1 MMKKLAKVAK
11 DKVMEDFEDGGDFPW
26 DEEQSAVIAGK
37 LKTMFNNIKKVID
50 EDLMRFTADELEI
63 LEVVYGSRLV
73 YPIYP
78 DIEKLL
84 ALPQT
89 SELIH

>member
-1 MMKKLAKVAK
+1 MKKQAKVAK
-11 DKVMEDFEDGGDFPW
+11 DKVMEDFEDVGELPW

-50 EDLMRFTADELEI
+50 EDLMRFTVDELEI
-63 LEVVYGSRLV
+63 LEAVYGSRLV

-78 DIEKLL
+78 DIEKMLS
-84 ALPQT
+84 LPET